1 MTRLVAA
8 NRVITSDGREMKSSV
23 VELDGER
30 VVNVS
35 ALLGER
41 PFTEWLGGTIYLQY
55 STENSSV
62 RIRMERCLKKNNN
75 KVLITK

>member
-8 NRVITSDGREMKSSV
+8 NRVITADGREMKQGV

-35 ALLGER
+35 ALLDER
-41 PFTEWLGGTIYLQY
+41 PFTEWLGGTINLQY
-55 STENSSV
+55 SADEQL
-62 RIRMERCLKKNNN
+62 RAYKDGEMLKEK
-75 KVLITK
+75 

>member
-8 NRVITSDGREMKSSV
+8 NRVISTDGKEIKPGV
-23 VELDGER
+23 VELDGEC

-41 PFTEWLGGTIYLQY
+41 PFTEWLGGTINLQY
-55 STENSSV
+55 YADEQLCAYKDGK
-62 RIRMERCLKKNNN
+62 MLKEK
-75 KVLITK
+75 

>member
-8 NRVITSDGREMKSSV
+8 NRVISTDGKEIKPGV

-55 STENSSV
+55 SADEQL
-62 RIRMERCLKKNNN
+62 RAYKDGEMLKEK
-75 KVLITK
+75 

>member
-8 NRVITSDGREMKSSV
+8 NRVISTDGKEIKPGV

-41 PFTEWLGGTIYLQY
+41 PFTEWLGPQ
-55 STENSSV
+55 V
-62 RIRMERCLKKNNN
+62 WA
-75 KVLITK
+75 

>member
-23 VELDGER
+23 VELDGAR

-55 STENSSV
+55 SADEQL
-62 RIRMERCLKKNNN
+62 RAYKDGEMLKEK
-75 KVLITK
+75 

>member
-8 NRVITSDGREMKSSV
+8 NRVITADGREMKPGV

-35 ALLGER
+35 ALLDER
-41 PFTEWLGGTIYLQY
+41 PFTEWLGGTINLQY
-55 STENSSV
+55 SADEQL
-62 RIRMERCLKKNNN
+62 RAYKDGEMLKEK
-75 KVLITK
+75 

>member
-8 NRVITSDGREMKSSV
+8 NRVITADGREMKPGV

-30 VVNVS
+30 VVNLS

-41 PFTEWLGGTIYLQY
+41 PFTEWLGGTINLQY
-55 STENSSV
+55 SADEQL
-62 RIRMERCLKKNNN
+62 RAYKDGEMLKEK
-75 KVLITK
+75 

>member
-8 NRVITSDGREMKSSV
+8 NRVISTDGKEIKPGV
-23 VELDGER
+23 VER

-41 PFTEWLGGTIYLQY
+41 PFTEWLGGTINLQY
-55 STENSSV
+55 YADEQLCAYKDGK
-62 RIRMERCLKKNNN
+62 MLKEK
-75 KVLITK
+75 

>member
-55 STENSSV
+55 SADEQL
-62 RIRMERCLKKNNN
+62 RAYKDGEMLKEK
-75 KVLITK
+75 

>member
-8 NRVITSDGREMKSSV
+8 HRVITSDGREMKSSV

-55 STENSSV
+55 SADEQL
-62 RIRMERCLKKNNN
+62 RAYKDGEMLKEK
-75 KVLITK
+75 

>member
-1 MTRLVAA
+1 MTLLVAA
-8 NRVITSDGREMKSSV
+8 NRVITADGREMKPGV

-41 PFTEWLGGTIYLQY
+41 PFTEWLGGTINLQY
-55 STENSSV
+55 SADEQL
-62 RIRMERCLKKNNN
+62 RAYKDGEMLKEK
-75 KVLITK
+75 

>member
-35 ALLGER
+35 ALFGER

-55 STENSSV
+55 SADEQL
-62 RIRMERCLKKNNN
+62 RAYKDGEMLKEK
-75 KVLITK
+75 

>member
-8 NRVITSDGREMKSSV
+8 NRVITADGSEIMPGV

-55 STENSSV
+55 SADEQL
-62 RIRMERCLKKNNN
+62 RAYKDGEMLKEK
-75 KVLITK
+75 